1 MAFDNNGNLF
11 GINDNDAGETGVASV
26 MSAISS
32 ISGSD
37 DVPGPKLDKLTSGE
51 EAYAGWLRDK
61 SPANMS
67 KVLEAY
73 APTINSEITRYSGP
87 KNLLRSRAKVL
98 AVKAVKSFNPM
109 SGAKLNSW
117 IVTNLKP
124 LSRYSIQQRD
134 VKVPEV
140 AARQAAA
147 VNAATMSLKDELG
160 RDPTDEEI
168 ADETGMS
175 VKRVKDVRAKA
186 VASVNS
192 GAFDDMGDGDDD
204 FSGTPGVVEPS
215 KVPFAQDVVYHDLS
229 DTDRFIFDSATGM
242 HGAERIPAV
251 EVARRLGITPA
262 AVSQRAKAI
271 GRQIEY
277 VVNNG

>member
-1 MAFDNNGNLF
+1 MPDTPDIFDSFGGQGDGSGVETVMNEIRNLSGDAPKVNADIRKMNGV
-11 GINDNDAGETGVASV
+11 DS
-26 MSAISS
+26 
-32 ISGSD
+32 
-37 DVPGPKLDKLTSGE
+37 
-51 EAYAGWLRDK
+51 AYAAWVKDQT
-61 SPANMS
+61 PENMS
-67 KVLEAY
+67 GMLSAL
-73 APTINSEITRYSGP
+73 APTINSEVTRYSGP
-87 KNLLRSRAKVL
+87 QNLLRSRAKVL

-109 SGAKLNSW
+109 SGAKLTSW
-117 IVTNLKP
+117 VVTNLKP
-124 LSRYSIQQRD
+124 LSRYGIQQRD

-147 VNAATMSLKDELG
+147 VNSATMALKDELG

-175 VKRVKDVRAKA
+175 VKRVKAVRSKA

-192 GAFDDMGDGDDD
+192 GAFDDIGDED

-229 DTDRFIFDSATGM
+229 DSDRFIFDSATGM
-242 HGAERIPAV
+242 HGAKRIPAI